1 MTFLKSMEINQFR
14 GIQQLTVSD
23 FSNINLI
30 VGDNNS
36 GKTTFLE
43 AIELLFARAQL
54 NSIRNVINQR
64 TVLNPNSNS
73 FILPLLK
80 CFIWSRRK
88 SNWSLIFVRTAMLEG
103 LSLN

>member
-73 FILPLLK
+73 FYIA
-80 CFIWSRRK
+80 FNVSYGAGERAIG
-88 SNWSLIFVRTAMLEG
+88 V
-103 LSLN
+103 